1 MRPTLSWARCMS
13 GDCVIMVSLLGGDLC
28 CCSPLGAF
36 GGMRQRCLAHPRT
49 SLVSFGVHR
58 HALAIAWP
66 VAGEHALELGPV
78 DLAVAPMAA
87 RLVERELGV
96 RERQAQIAA
105 LRNRGIDELLAQ
117 IVVGEALDL
126 PLHGVG

>member
-36 GGMRQRCLAHPRT
+36 GGMRQRCLAHPGAG
-49 SLVSFGVHR
+49 LVSFGVHR

-78 DLAVAPMAA
+78 DLAIAPVPAC
-87 RLVERELGV
+87 LVECELRIGERE
-96 RERQAQIAA
+96 AQIAA
-105 LRNRGIDELLAQ
+105 LRNRGIHELLAQ
-117 IVVGEALDL
+117 IVVG
-126 PLHGVG
+126 